1 MGTRIGSPTI
11 VTDGI
16 VFYVDAGDKIS
27 YPGSG
32 TTWSDLGRHKTN
44 ATLVGSPTFDS
55 GNGGCFDMDGSDDV
69 ANASDANLP
78 LGSSA
83 RTICAWITNT
93 RKDAWVSICHYGTSS
108 NNSSNFFSIGD
119 TSDGYKLHMAAF
131 NNTADGS
138 TAAVPNDEWC
148 HVAMSYGSNAVNYY
162 INGSASGGDASYTG
176 VNTTSDGTLAIG
188 ENKYASVHR
197 DGKISSF
204 IIYDRALTA
213 SEILKNYNA
222 QKYRFG
228 L

>member
-1 MGTRIGSPTI
+1 M
-11 VTDGI
+11 V
-16 VFYVDAGDKIS
+16 
-27 YPGSG
+27 
-32 TTWSDLGRHKTN
+32 
-44 ATLVGSPTFDS
+44 
-55 GNGGCFDMDGSDDV
+55 
-69 ANASDANLP
+69 
-78 LGSSA
+78 
-83 RTICAWITNT
+83 
-93 RKDAWVSICHYGTSS
+93 
-108 NNSSNFFSIGD
+108 
-119 TSDGYKLHMAAF
+119 AF
-131 NNTADGS
+131 NNKAYGS
-138 TAAVPNDEWC
+138 TAAIPNDEWC

-204 IIYDRALTA
+204 IIYYRALTA